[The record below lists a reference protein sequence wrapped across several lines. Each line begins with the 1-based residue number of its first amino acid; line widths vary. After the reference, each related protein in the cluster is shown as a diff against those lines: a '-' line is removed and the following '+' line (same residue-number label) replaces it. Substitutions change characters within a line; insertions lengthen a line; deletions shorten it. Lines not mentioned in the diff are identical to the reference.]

1 MWRND
6 QDVEELYLDYAR
18 LVLLGYGSCAAC
30 AVAVIT
36 LFLDRNVPVWQLYSP
51 VALFVTIL
59 IIRGPVW
66 IADRKKSN
74 SIARMRKRFRLA
86 LILSTFM
93 GICFSVWCV
102 SLLPYGGE
110 TEMVMMTFLVVLAG
124 MIGCLLLSVMPRTAH
139 TLLSASYIPYF
150 LALLVFGTKAA
161 YVCSGMMIVA
171 FLAATSFARRHHEK
185 TDKLLNAVTEAQSAV
200 KTKANFLANMSHEI
214 RTPMNGVIG
223 MTDLLMTTKLDDKQ
237 KDLANIIKSSGNS
250 LLNVIND
257 ILDFSKFESGKVDLQ
272 AQSFNLRRAVE
283 DVVIMVSATARE
295 KNLEVI
301 FDYHQDCPEGFVGD
315 NGRIRQ
321 VLTNL
326 IGNAVKFTEEGHVVV
341 RVTSRR
347 SEDKAR
353 VRFEVTDTGI
363 GIPED
368 QLASVFDQFEQVDTS
383 STRQF
388 EGTGLGL
395 AIARSII
402 DLMDGDLG
410 VESKLGAGS
419 TFWFEI
425 ELPLDTDIQGGRAME
440 DFDIDG
446 TRVLIL
452 DDNDI
457 NRRMLVE
464 RCTGWGLETVEAN
477 SALQAMAALYA
488 ASSMGKPIELV
499 ISDYQMPEI
508 NGEEFVIK
516 MQADEQFRAVPVII
530 TSSVGER
537 TQIEERGNAHVDAW
551 LVKPVRSSLLLD
563 SIITALFKK
572 SIREIKETSRQLKAA
587 VKPRRAFYQT
597 KDSYTLLVAE
607 DNAINQL
614 VLQTMLNGTEFRLHM
629 VGNGADA
636 IAAYEKLAP
645 DCIVMDM
652 SMPVMGG
659 IEAAKKIRALE
670 DGNDHHTPIVAVT
683 ANVMERDRTLCTEA
697 GMDAFVAKPI
707 DRRILLDCLRAQI
720 EQNASASTRTA
731 LLTPQTNA

>member
-1 MWRND
+1 MLRND

-30 AVAVIT
+30 ALAVI
-36 LFLDRNVPVWQLYSP
+36 LCFVDRALPIWHLYSP
-51 VALFVTIL
+51 MGLFVAIL
-59 IIRGPVW
+59 IARGPVW
-66 IADRKKSN
+66 IADRKKSQ
-74 SIARMRKRFRLA
+74 SITRMRRRFRLA

-93 GICFSVWCV
+93 GVCFSVWCV

-139 TLLSASYIPYF
+139 TLLSAAYIPYF
-150 LALLVFGTKAA
+150 LALLVMGTKAA
-161 YVCSGMMIVA
+161 YICGGMMIVS
-171 FLAATSFARRHHEK
+171 FLAATSFARRHQEK

-223 MTDLLMTTKLDDKQ
+223 MTDLLMTTQLDAKQ

-283 DVVIMVSATARE
+283 DVVILVSATARK

-301 FDYHQDCPEGFVGD
+301 FDFHQNCPEGFIGD

-321 VLTNL
+321 ILTNL
-326 IGNAVKFTEEGHVVV
+326 IGNAVKFTETGHVVV
-341 RVTSRR
+341 RVSSTVN
-347 SEDKAR
+347 DNDAR

-368 QLASVFDQFEQVDTS
+368 KLARIFDQFEQVDTS

-395 AIARSII
+395 AIARSIV
-402 DLMDGDLG
+402 DLMDGELG
-410 VESKLGAGS
+410 VDSKLGAGS
-419 TFWFEI
+419 TFWFEVD
-425 ELPLDTDIQGGRAME
+425 LPLDHDIQTGRAMD
-440 DFDIDG
+440 DFDIKG

-452 DDNDI
+452 DDNEI

-464 RCTGWGLETVEAN
+464 RCAGWGLETVEAN

-488 ASSMGKPIELV
+488 ASSMGKPIALV

-516 MQADEQFRAVPVII
+516 IQADEQFCGIPIII

-537 TQIEERGNAHVDAW
+537 TQIEQRGKAHVDAW
-551 LVKPVRSSLLLD
+551 LVKPVRNSLLLE

-572 SIREIKETSRQLKAA
+572 SIREIKATSRQLKAA
-587 VKPRRAFYQT
+587 AVPRRASYQT
-597 KDSYTLLVAE
+597 NASYSLLVAE

-614 VLQTMLNGTEFRLHM
+614 VLQTMLAETEFRVHM

-636 IAAYEKLAP
+636 VAAFEKLSP
-645 DCIVMDM
+645 DCVLMDM
-652 SMPVMGG
+652 SMPIMGG
-659 IEAAKKIRALE
+659 IEAAEKIRALE
-670 DGNDHHTPIVAVT
+670 AGTPRHTPIIAVT
-683 ANVMERDRTLCTEA
+683 ANVMERDRTACIKA

-707 DRRILLDCLRAQI
+707 DRQLLLACLRKQIAQDAI
-720 EQNASASTRTA
+720 ATG
-731 LLTPQTNA
+731 